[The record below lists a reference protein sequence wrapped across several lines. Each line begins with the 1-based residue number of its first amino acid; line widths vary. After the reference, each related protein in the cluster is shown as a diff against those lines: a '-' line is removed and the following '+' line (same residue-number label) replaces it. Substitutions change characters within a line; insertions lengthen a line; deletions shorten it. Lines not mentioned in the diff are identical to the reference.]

1 MSATVPFPVHAA
13 APAQDM
19 PRPRF
24 GLLLVA
30 LLATLVVQGAAPVG
44 DLQRVIVSALVGAT
58 LVLALRVGNA
68 RSWLLGAAVIAA
80 AALVVATSIEAAAA
94 GGNATLSTS
103 VANALLVGAAPPAV
117 VLGVIRAMRREGRIP
132 VEAVIGVLCLYL
144 LFGMFCAFVWAVLN
158 RVDGPFF
165 AGGQAGNASDFQYF
179 SFVTLTTVG
188 YGDLTARSA
197 LGHTLAVLEALV
209 GQIYLVTVV
218 SLFVTNVGRARARG
232 G

>member
-1 MSATVPFPVHAA
+1 MSATVQFPVHAA

-132 VEAVIGVLCLYL
+132 VEAGVGGGWPCLP
-144 LFGMFCAFVWAVLN
+144 FGEVLAFLGAGLRPAV
-158 RVDGPFF
+158 GPCF
-165 AGGQAGNASDFQYF
+165 
-179 SFVTLTTVG
+179 
-188 YGDLTARSA
+188 
-197 LGHTLAVLEALV
+197 
-209 GQIYLVTVV
+209 
-218 SLFVTNVGRARARG
+218 
-232 G
+232 

>member
-1 MSATVPFPVHAA
+1 MSATVQFPVHAA

-44 DLQRVIVSALVGAT
+44 DLQRVIVSAL
-58 LVLALRVGNA
+58 
-68 RSWLLGAAVIAA
+68 
-80 AALVVATSIEAAAA
+80 
-94 GGNATLSTS
+94 
-103 VANALLVGAAPPAV
+103 
-117 VLGVIRAMRREGRIP
+117 
-132 VEAVIGVLCLYL
+132 
-144 LFGMFCAFVWAVLN
+144 FCAFVWAVLN